1 MEYTFHSTRPTH
13 PLMLKA
19 NRLHLAKHENVHLK
33 PKNCVNRPYTVPRTG
48 ISFFVLISVSL
59 NRASTLKIR
68 TFRISFE
75 YQNSLSVEQ
84 ALSRNN
90 VKSRSKTPQG
100 LA

>member
-1 MEYTFHSTRPTH
+1 
-13 PLMLKA
+13 MLKA

-68 TFRISFE
+68 TFRIPFE